1 MPIQNISNVVQ
12 ASQPTRLANDRLA
25 SDGVPAGVVTHT
37 SVIADNQAIPAA
49 SVGLPEVAT
58 KPVDQSQ
65 LQNVVDSIN
74 RALKQADKNL
84 EFSIDEDTKKAVV
97 KLVDSETGDVIREF
111 PSKEAL
117 AISRAIEQMQQGLL
131 LKQKA

>member
-1 MPIQNISNVVQ
+1 MLTPISNTAQ
-12 ASQPTRLANDRLA
+12 ALPTANIANDRLTSEGA
-25 SDGVPAGVVTHT
+25 PAGVITNNGIPTNSQAAPTVT
-37 SVIADNQAIPAA
+37 IELP
-49 SVGLPEVAT
+49 VGT
-58 KPVDQSQ
+58 DKPVDQPK
-65 LQNVVDSIN
+65 LQNIVDGIN

-84 EFSIDEDTKKAVV
+84 EFSIDEDTKKAVI

-117 AISRAIEQMQQGLL
+117 AISHAIEQMQQGLL